1 MSATHEVR
9 GVGHSVRRKED
20 ARFLRGRGQYFD
32 DITLPGML
40 HMEILRSPY
49 AHARLGSIDT
59 SAAEALPGVVAVV
72 TGELMAQHNLAWMPT
87 LSVPLEDETAVKVLK
102 LVEALEDLDDVQ
114 NVFGNFDIPDD
125 VLEALDA

>member
-20 ARFLRGRGQYFD
+20 ARFLRGKGQYFD

-49 AHARLGSIDT
+49 AHARLSAIDT
-59 SAAEALPGVVAVV
+59 SAAEALPGVVVRHGEAVQR
-72 TGELMAQHNLAWMPT
+72 A
-87 LSVPLEDETAVKVLK
+87 LSGAR
-102 LVEALEDLDDVQ
+102 Q
-114 NVFGNFDIPDD
+114 
-125 VLEALDA
+125 DA